1 MPLSLS
7 GRVSRSGGSSA
18 NLQLDNVDGTASA
31 PIDAADT
38 GADDAADNVGD
49 DADNDVDES

>member
-1 MPLSLS
+1 MFCV
-7 GRVSRSGGSSA
+7 GRFPGAVVSRSGGSSA
-18 NLQLDNVDGTASA
+18 NLQLDNVDATASA

-38 GADDAADNVGD
+38 GADNAD